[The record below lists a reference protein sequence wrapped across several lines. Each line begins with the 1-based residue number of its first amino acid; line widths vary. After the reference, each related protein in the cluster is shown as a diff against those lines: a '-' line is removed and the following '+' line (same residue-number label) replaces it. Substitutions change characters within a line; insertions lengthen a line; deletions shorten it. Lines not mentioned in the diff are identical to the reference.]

1 MNLYI
6 IGNGFDLDLGLQTSY
21 YSFIKSKEFESL
33 LVKSSSNLLASHIK
47 NKFNNENDQWRD
59 LEIMLGNYVNEFC
72 QDHPDDLKKQFDELK
87 RELKNYLNKQ
97 IENLS
102 FEKRINSRS
111 FKLLN
116 IIFEGIINQTESTV
130 INFNYTD
137 TVRLGLQYIN
147 SGQVLEMNTLKYINP
162 HGTLSTDIALGVND
176 SFLRDGG
183 RAYSYLRKA
192 YSDNYNLY
200 RWTKTYQKCNKIF
213 IFGHSL
219 STTDSDI
226 LHPMFTYYLEDKS
239 TERTITILDKKDSTD
254 RINDKINEL
263 TFEKTASFKLDNEI
277 FINPF

>member
-1 MNLYI
+1 M
-6 IGNGFDLDLGLQTSY
+6 
-21 YSFIKSKEFESL
+21 
-33 LVKSSSNLLASHIK
+33 
-47 NKFNNENDQWRD
+47 
-59 LEIMLGNYVNEFC
+59 
-72 QDHPDDLKKQFDELK
+72 
-87 RELKNYLNKQ
+87 NKQ

-111 FKLLN
+111 FKFLN

-192 YSDNYNLY
+192 YSDSYNLN

-219 STTDSDI
+219 SITDSDI
-226 LHPMFTYYLEDKS
+226 LHPMFLYYLQDKS
-239 TERTITILDKKDSTD
+239 IERTITLLDTKGSND
-254 RINDKINEL
+254 RINEKINEL
-263 TFEKTASFKLDNEI
+263 TSGRLASFKLDNELI
-277 FINPF
+277 INSF